1 MICAVRNNVYQMR
14 FYGLLSWP
22 YRRKVLFMTQ
32 RRSTNSRSFP
42 VAWPLLTLLLILAAP
57 RPIAADAPPAAV
69 SAFNAYIG
77 KLEARLAQQHR
88 SASAFIVP
96 VASGAD
102 RDARLRRG
110 ELIIENVPPSG
121 ASDLPGAI
129 LFHRRGTAFAS
140 GAKAADFERL
150 VKDINAYP
158 QRYAPQVLQS
168 KILAG
173 QGDRFQA
180 TMRVRQVHI
189 ITVVMDMAY
198 DIAFA
203 HLDAQHGYTMAHS
216 TNISEIDAPGTS
228 HERALTPSEGHGFL
242 WRLNTYWSY
251 EERDGGLYMQIET
264 VSLTRSIPRG
274 LAWAVEP
281 FVESVPRESLEFTLR
296 STCNALRR

>member
-1 MICAVRNNVYQMR
+1 M
-14 FYGLLSWP
+14 
-22 YRRKVLFMTQ
+22 LFMMQPGTAH
-32 RRSTNSRSFP
+32 SRFRT
-42 VAWPLLTLLLILAAP
+42 VAWAFAILFLTL
-57 RPIAADAPPAAV
+57 ADPAEGVADPAPAAV

-77 KLEARLAQQHR
+77 KLEARLAEQHR
-88 SASAFIVP
+88 LPNTFIVP
-96 VASGAD
+96 VASGANG
-102 RDARLRRG
+102 DARLRRG

-129 LFHRRGTAFAS
+129 LFHRRGTAFVS
-140 GAKAADFERL
+140 GAKAADFESL
-150 VKDINAYP
+150 IKDFNAYP
-158 QRYAPQVLQS
+158 RRYAPQVLQS

-216 TNISEIDAPGTS
+216 TKISEIDAPGTS
-228 HERALTPSEGHGFL
+228 KERTLSSDEGHGFL